1 MSAKPVQMFSGV
13 DSVRAADAY
22 RLAVEA
28 RRNAWPYVHVYPPPN
43 AIDVFVVDTEVAQ
56 AQAGAAVAVVTYQ
69 VNAGKRFF
77 LQAVLLSASVSFVPG
92 MALFTVDRN
101 SPIGVTNS
109 QFMPEHGLVN
119 VPFQMGSSAFGPW
132 KLQRAREFGPLDV
145 IRIKASNVGLN
156 AGSDIYVCGLF
167 GYEVPTLDV
176 LNTR

>member
-1 MSAKPVQMFSGV
+1 MSAKPIQMFSGV

-28 RRNAWPYVHVYPPPN
+28 RRNAWPYVHVYAAPN
-43 AIDVFVVDTEVAQ
+43 AIDVFAIGTQVTQ
-56 AQAGAAVAVVTYQ
+56 AQAGAAIEVLAYQ

-77 LQAVLLSASVSFVPG
+77 LQAVLLGASVSFAPG
-92 MALFTVDRN
+92 AALFTIDRN
-101 SPIGVTNS
+101 SPVGVANS

-119 VPFQMGSSAFGPW
+119 VPVALGSPVVGPW
-132 KLQRAREFGPLDV
+132 RLQRAREFGPLDV
-145 IRIKASNVGLN
+145 IRVKASNVGLN

-167 GYEVPTLDV
+167 GYEVPTLDL